1 VHLSATEETATQ
13 VGRRHGKPV
22 VLKVHAGRMRRD
34 GQVFFLSANG
44 VWLTERVAPGYL
56 DLPAD

>member
-1 VHLSATEETATQ
+1 
-13 VGRRHGKPV
+13 
-22 VLKVHAGRMRRD
+22 MRRD